1 MGINPELMQLA
12 KMRLQ
17 PELFGKKAAVPAQD
31 PAAMGM
37 DPAAMGGAAPP
48 MDPAMMGAAPPMD
61 PSMMGGAPP
70 MDPAMMGA
78 APFMDPAM
86 MGAAAPAAPAA
97 PPAAPAVPAANGGQK
112 MKPEQMMQQ
121 LSYQLYFIQ
130 QQLTAL
136 MNGLNVQLPP
146 GALVLPP
153 GVGGPP
159 SPVAALPGG
168 PLDPSQQQGA
178 APPAE
183 QSAIQPIEPMQAAM
197 PQKQAFDATAREFLD
212 EAQANAPLGY
222 RVLLVKES
230 ESASM
235 KPCDDEDVIK
245 SRTNFSVPRKTEDDD
260 EGSSATSNPP
270 TNKIAAL
277 AAMLRG
283 KSAR

>member
-1 MGINPELMQLA
+1 MGINPELMLLA
-12 KMRLQ
+12 QMRLQ
-17 PELFGKKAAVPAQD
+17 PTAHSGVNKKAAVPAQD

-37 DPAAMGGAAPP
+37 DPAAMGGAPPMDPAMAGGAMGGAPPMDPAMMGGAMGAAPP

-61 PSMMGGAPP
+61 PAMMGGA
-70 MDPAMMGA
+70 AL
-78 APFMDPAM
+78 
-86 MGAAAPAAPAA
+86 AAPAAPAA
-97 PPAAPAVPAANGGQK
+97 NGGQK
-112 MKPEQMMQQ
+112 LKPEQMMQQ

-178 APPAE
+178 AQPAG

-197 PQKQAFDATAREFLD
+197 PQKQAFDAAAQSFLD
-212 EAQANAPLGY
+212 EAQANAPIGY

-230 ESASM
+230 A
-235 KPCDDEDVIK
+235 KACDDADVIK
-245 SRTNFSVPRKTEDDD
+245 TRKNFSVPRVTD
-260 EGSSATSNPP
+260 EADAEEKMPDAP

-277 AAMLRG
+277 AALLRG
-283 KSAR
+283 QRAS

>member
-1 MGINPELMQLA
+1 MGINPELMLLA
-12 KMRLQ
+12 QMRLQ
-17 PELFGKKAAVPAQD
+17 PTVHSGVNKKAAVPAQD

-37 DPAAMGGAAPP
+37 DPAAMGGAPPMDPATAGGAMGGAPPMDPAMMGGAMGAAPP

-61 PSMMGGAPP
+61 PAMMGGA
-70 MDPAMMGA
+70 AL
-78 APFMDPAM
+78 
-86 MGAAAPAAPAA
+86 AAPAAPAA
-97 PPAAPAVPAANGGQK
+97 NGGQK
-112 MKPEQMMQQ
+112 LKPEQMMQQ

-168 PLDPSQQQGA
+168 PLDPSQQQGGA
-178 APPAE
+178 AQPAE

-197 PQKQAFDATAREFLD
+197 PQKQAFDADTQNFLD
-212 EAQANAPLGY
+212 EAQANAPIGY

-230 ESASM
+230 AEG
-235 KPCDDEDVIK
+235 CDADVIK
-245 SRTNFSVPRKTEDDD
+245 TRKNFSVPRLPEDTEAEDKAS
-260 EGSSATSNPP
+260 EAP

-283 KSAR
+283 QRAS

>member
-1 MGINPELMQLA
+1 
-12 KMRLQ
+12 
-17 PELFGKKAAVPAQD
+17 
-31 PAAMGM
+31 
-37 DPAAMGGAAPP
+37 
-48 MDPAMMGAAPPMD
+48 
-61 PSMMGGAPP
+61 
-70 MDPAMMGA
+70 
-78 APFMDPAM
+78 
-86 MGAAAPAAPAA
+86 
-97 PPAAPAVPAANGGQK
+97 

-168 PLDPSQQQGA
+168 PLDPSAQQGGA
-178 APPAE
+178 AQPAN
-183 QSAIQPIEPMQAAM
+183 QSAIQPIEPIQGAA
-197 PQKQAFDATAREFLD
+197 PQKQAFDSTAQEFLD

-230 ESASM
+230 A
-235 KPCDDEDVIK
+235 DDDVIK
-245 SRTNFSVPRKTEDDD
+245 TRTNFSVPREAAAEADTT
-260 EGSSATSNPP
+260 AVPPP
-270 TNKIAAL
+270 TQKIAAL

-283 KSAR
+283 QRAG